1 MPGNL
6 RKKPSKP
13 NEDFAKR
20 RWWRTLSAL
29 LSLLPLPL
37 STGLLGCTMW
47 CILVQLHSEWK
58 LNMFKDGVFCLFS
71 ILFPVF
77 SIFHFLSAFRVLAL
91 QISTC
96 INITSLFLILWM
108 ALYMQGGAPNI
119 QLSIISHV
127 FVGVLQYHL
136 RPPKHALEFRT

>member
-1 MPGNL
+1 MLGNG
-6 RKKPSKP
+6 
-13 NEDFAKR
+13 A
-20 RWWRTLSAL
+20 
-29 LSLLPLPL
+29 
-37 STGLLGCTMW
+37 
-47 CILVQLHSEWK
+47 
-58 LNMFKDGVFCLFS
+58 FCLFS
-71 ILFPVF
+71 TFLFPVF
-77 SIFHFLSAFRVLAL
+77 SMFHFLSAFRVLAL